1 MTSTDPTPPTGPAV
15 YRCIANVS
23 RELAKVGI
31 AKERKN
37 DQQGYKFRGID
48 EVLNALAPV
57 LAAQG
62 LVILP
67 RITSRTLTERVTQ
80 KGGILFSVTVCA
92 EFDFVAAEDGS
103 KHTVTMYGE
112 AMDSGDKA
120 TNKAMSAAYKYAAFQ
135 AFCIPLEGMAA
146 DADTVTPDEVQA
158 VAPEGYEAWLAI
170 IEAKP
175 AEGTTE
181 LYAAWKQSPE
191 PFRDYFTATYP
202 GGTEALKVKARLA
215 DVKAKKQPAA
225 GPKAVAS

>member
-1 MTSTDPTPPTGPAV
+1 MTPTAPTGPAV
-15 YRCIANVS
+15 YRCIAAVS

-31 AKERKN
+31 AKDRKN

-57 LAAQG
+57 LAANG

-67 RITSRTLTERVTQ
+67 KMTERTVTERVTQ
-80 KGGILFSVTVCA
+80 KGGILFSVTVCG
-92 EFDFVAAEDGS
+92 EFLFVAAEDGS
-103 KHTVTMYGE
+103 SHPVVTYGE

-120 TNKAMSAAYKYAAFQ
+120 TNKAMSAAYKYAAFL

-146 DADTVTPDEVQA
+146 DADTVTPDEVRAA
-158 VAPEGYEAWLAI
+158 VPEGYEAWLAI

-175 AEGTTE
+175 TEGTDE
-181 LYAAWKQSPE
+181 LRKAWTASPA
-191 PFRDYFTATYP
+191 PFRDYFSATYP
-202 GGTEALKVKARLA
+202 GGTEALKVKARLV
-215 DVKAKKQPAA
+215 DVKAKAKPPAA

>member
-1 MTSTDPTPPTGPAV
+1 MSTVEGPAV
-15 YRCIANVS
+15 YRCIAAVS

-31 AKERKN
+31 AKDRKN

-67 RITSRTLTERVTQ
+67 RITSRLVTERVTA
-80 KGGILFSVTVCA
+80 KGGVLFYVTVCA
-92 EFDFVAAEDGS
+92 EFDFVAASDGS
-103 KHTVTMYGE
+103 KHTVTTYGE

-146 DADTVTPDEVQA
+146 DADAVTHDA
-158 VAPEGYEAWLAI
+158 VVPAVPEGYVAWLAVF
-170 IEAKP
+170 EAV
-175 AEGTTE
+175 AQEGSE
-181 LYAAWKQSPE
+181 ALREKWKLSPE
-191 PFRDYFTATYP
+191 AFRDYLRLHG
-202 GGTEALKVKARLA
+202 GGTDPIKAKAALA
-215 DVKAKKQPAA
+215 DQKAASVQKAAKPGPQAVPA
-225 GPKAVAS
+225 